1 MPSEPA
7 KLFLVSRKNDPQLLQ
22 RLNEN
27 ISKLAALQPADDTGL
42 TVRVAEI
49 DASGRVHF
57 SVIKDR
63 EAIDVGA
70 GEMSCFAFVQRF
82 TRINSVE
89 EACTRIRQLGYVAC
103 RRVRI
108 YCEEFELLSDPFP
121 QADQIAIRAKA
132 KGDSRV
138 RMLRLPVTI
147 VQGGRGQRQV
157 TAA

>member
-1 MPSEPA
+1 M
-7 KLFLVSRKNDPQLLQ
+7 LVG
-22 RLNEN
+22 
-27 ISKLAALQPADDTGL
+27 AFT
-42 TVRVAEI
+42 
-49 DASGRVHF
+49 F

-89 EACTRIRQLGYVAC
+89 EACARIKQLGYVAC

-108 YCEEFELLSDPFP
+108 YGEEFELLSDPFP

-138 RMLRLPVTI
+138 RILRLPVTI
-147 VQGGRGQRQV
+147 VQGGRGQHPHKHSMPPRRPRTCHLRIDNRHSGQSKSKRN
-157 TAA
+157 TYKGGSI